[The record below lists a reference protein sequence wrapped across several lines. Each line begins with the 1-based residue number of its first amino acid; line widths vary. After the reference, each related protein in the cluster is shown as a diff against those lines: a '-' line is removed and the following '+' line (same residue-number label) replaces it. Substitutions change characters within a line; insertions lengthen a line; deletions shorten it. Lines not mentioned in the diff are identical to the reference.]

1 VVECS
6 AGDLTGEYV
15 GQTTP
20 KTIRQLERALGKV
33 LFIDEAY
40 KLAQGPY
47 GHEAI
52 NEIVDAIT
60 KPKFAGKL
68 VIILAGYSNDM
79 NRLLQINEGLS
90 SRFADEVVFSSLT
103 ASHCLQLL
111 EKKLH
116 QSTVAFPSM
125 HEPAMHAYFLTRV
138 QELSKLP
145 AWGNARDVETLA
157 KSMVRKAFLHTRDE
171 TGAVILNARDAKDC
185 IESMLEKCR
194 ERASDELASQ
204 PSFSGQ
210 AQASNTPPSVPQ
222 VTSNTSTAM
231 KTATNPDIPVEM
243 TQDLSPSD
251 DNSRD
256 PGVSDAIW
264 ERLQLDKKLAENTDE
279 LRKQAIR
286 KQEKAYLLAE
296 EAEEEAKKKTAALL
310 ELEAKNQAKAD
321 GVLRK
326 QEEARVR
333 EIEAKAEEAQK
344 AARRIAADLLEMQA
358 KIAAEAYELLR
369 KREQARI
376 REAEAKAERERARKE
391 IERVRLEETE
401 RRKKEERVQ
410 VKLREIGICPMGYRW
425 IKQGDGYRCSA
436 GGHWVSKASLG
447 F

>member
-1 VVECS
+1 
-6 AGDLTGEYV
+6 
-15 GQTTP
+15 
-20 KTIRQLERALGKV
+20 
-33 LFIDEAY
+33 
-40 KLAQGPY
+40 
-47 GHEAI
+47 
-52 NEIVDAIT
+52 
-60 KPKFAGKL
+60 
-68 VIILAGYSNDM
+68 
-79 NRLLQINEGLS
+79 
-90 SRFADEVVFSSLT
+90 
-103 ASHCLQLL
+103 
-111 EKKLH
+111 
-116 QSTVAFPSM
+116 
-125 HEPAMHAYFLTRV
+125 
-138 QELSKLP
+138 
-145 AWGNARDVETLA
+145 
-157 KSMVRKAFLHTRDE
+157 
-171 TGAVILNARDAKDC
+171 
-185 IESMLEKCR
+185 MLEKCR

-222 VTSNTSTAM
+222 ITSNTSTAT

-310 ELEAKNQAKAD
+310 ELEAKNRAKAD
-321 GVLRK
+321 EVLRK

-410 VKLREIGICPMGYRW
+410 LKLREMGICPMGYRW